1 MKVKSVLLGA
11 LLAVSVSSVA
21 NAAVYRWSFSDINQ
35 TDFAFLDF
43 DTATSKFRLFDN
55 PDNNYLT
62 APIGVNGVAFDFLGP
77 QVLPLSTPTFTDAD
91 SNVAIGT
98 LITNNILPPLP
109 SGFVRGYSTILNTSG
124 FEINN
129 GESTSFNL
137 GVIDYANI
145 DNVAVR
151 INSNLINGSWVVGT
165 LVQNTP
171 VPEPETYAMFMAGLG
186 LLGFVSRRKKS
197 V

>member
-1 MKVKSVLLGA
+1 MKIKSMLLVA
-11 LLAVSVSSVA
+11 LLAVSASSVA
-21 NAAVYRWSFSDINQ
+21 NAAVYRWSFSDLSQ

-43 DTATSKFRLFDN
+43 DTSTSKFRLFDN
-55 PDNNYLT
+55 PDNNYLS
-62 APIGVNGVAFDFLGP
+62 APLGINGVAFDFVGP
-77 QVLPLSTPTFTDAD
+77 QTLPFSTPTFTDAD

-98 LITNNILPPLP
+98 LITNNILPTLP
-109 SGFVRGYSTILNTSG
+109 TGFVRGYSTAFNTSA

-129 GESTSFNL
+129 GESTSFNF
-137 GVIDYANI
+137 GAIDFSNI

-151 INSNLINGSWVVGT
+151 VNSNLVNGSWVLGT